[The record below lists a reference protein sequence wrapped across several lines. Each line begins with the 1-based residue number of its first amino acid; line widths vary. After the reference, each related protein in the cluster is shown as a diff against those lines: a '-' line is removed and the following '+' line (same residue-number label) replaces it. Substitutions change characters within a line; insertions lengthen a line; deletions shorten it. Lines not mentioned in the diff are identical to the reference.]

1 MQAVITPSLI
11 SGTVTAPASKSAMQR
26 ACAAALIRQGTTVLH
41 NPGVSADDKAALNI
55 IQKLGA
61 KISNYDDRIVIE
73 SSGVKPG
80 SHGSTSFT
88 IDCGESGLSVRMFTS
103 IASIYE
109 HEINIKGQGSLL
121 KRPMN
126 FFDETLPLLGVSSK
140 SKEGFLPMSVQGPL
154 IPKDIIID
162 GSLSSQFLTGLLFA
176 YSAAGA
182 KGVSI
187 TVNNLSSKPY
197 IDLTLDVMKKF
208 GLKVPCNDNYKTF
221 YFEETDVALV
231 KAETIEFVV
240 ESDWSG
246 GAFHLVGGAIAGN
259 IRVKGL
265 DLNSTQGDRAILQAL
280 MKTGAVMD
288 IKNNEIEVRQSN
300 LTAFHF
306 DATDCPDL
314 FPPLVVL
321 AAFCDGES
329 SMTGVQRLT
338 YKESNRGVTLQQ
350 EFGKMG
356 VEIFL
361 DDDIMKI
368 KGVKKLRGANVK
380 SHHDHRIAM
389 ACAIAGLNASGS
401 TTINRAEAVN
411 KSYPEFW
418 KHLQELGAAVS
429 LNHN

>member
-11 SGTVTAPASKSAMQR
+11 SGTLIAPASKSAMQR
-26 ACAAALIRQGTTVLH
+26 ACAAALIRQGTTILY
-41 NPGVSADDKAALNI
+41 NPGVSADDKSALNI
-55 IQKLGA
+55 IEQLGA
-61 KISNYDDRIVIE
+61 SVSFNEDSIVIE
-73 SSGVKPG
+73 SNGVKPG
-80 SHGSTSFT
+80 PEKSTPYK
-88 IDCGESGLSVRMFTS
+88 IDCGESGLCVRMFTS

-126 FFDETLPLLGVSSK
+126 FFDQTLPLLDVACTSK
-140 SKEGFLPMSVQGPL
+140 GGFLPLSVQGPL
-154 IPKDIIID
+154 IPKDITID

-176 YSAAGA
+176 YSAACA
-182 KGVSI
+182 KGVRI
-187 TVNNLSSKPY
+187 MVNNLSSKPY

-208 GLKVPCNDNYKTF
+208 GLKVPCNDSYKTF

-231 KAETIEFVV
+231 KAETIDFVV

-246 GAFHLVGGAIAGN
+246 AAFHLVGGAIAGN
-259 IRVKGL
+259 ISVKGL
-265 DLNSTQGDRAILQAL
+265 DLNSTQGDRAIMHAL
-280 MKTGAVMD
+280 MQAGAVMD
-288 IKNNEIEVRQSN
+288 IKDNIIEVRQSN

-329 SMTGVQRLT
+329 TIRGVHRLT
-338 YKESNRGVTLQQ
+338 HKESNRSVALQQ
-350 EFGKMG
+350 EFRKMS

-361 DDDIMKI
+361 DKDVMKI
-368 KGVKKLRGANVK
+368 KGAQKLSGAIVD

-389 ACAIAGLNASGS
+389 ACAIAGLNALGS
-401 TTINRAEAVN
+401 TTVNDAEAVN
-411 KSYPEFW
+411 KSYPQFW
-418 KHLQELGAAVS
+418 NHLHELGASVS